1 MRRYPNE
8 NLTSTFPILLSSK
21 WVKTN
26 WNHNSNKINT
36 SLKSLAQSFISYKRL
51 IKDIGFLW
59 LVKFISISISM
70 LTQQMVLMRIW
81 KPYRKGNQIFAI
93 IFFLNGLGLG
103 IHTTYYLSSW
113 KAFWHPSWEAI
124 FYLKISRF
132 RTWNFGQFEQIS
144 DGPPLPRQKPRL
156 DKLCFSIS
164 LMAFWFHW
172 IIPGLPIPPLYM
184 YIEHP
189 EEEKALLKTQ
199 SIKGDNQSTNSVCC
213 KSSDATVDS
222 SQAFLWFSLELLYF
236 TQ

>member
-1 MRRYPNE
+1 MARQVYQYF
-8 NLTSTFPILLSSK
+8 NLNVDSTDGPYANLKTILK
-21 WVKTN
+21 RQ
-26 WNHNSNKINT
+26 SNICN
-36 SLKSLAQSFISYKRL
+36 KS
-51 IKDIGFLW
+51 
-59 LVKFISISISM
+59 
-70 LTQQMVLMRIW
+70 
-81 KPYRKGNQIFAI
+81 
-93 IFFLNGLGLG
+93 FFLNCLGQG

-113 KAFWHPSWEAI
+113 KAFWHPSWEAV

-132 RTWNFGQFEQIS
+132 RTWNFGQFGQIS

-189 EEEKALLKTQ
+189 EEEKVLLKTQ